1 MANKKIKRL
10 DVYKSVKV
18 EDGEAFKLWWIEIE
32 EDGVVFKLTSH
43 AQLHLS
49 EVGFTIGQKIRT
61 YELGQFNTMR
71 EAELDATKRIAKK
84 IRGSSSYL
92 FHLAGDDFHVS
103 INGINTTIESEFLS
117 KYQNLIA

>member
-1 MANKKIKRL
+1 MANKKTKRL

-32 EDGVVFKLTSH
+32 EDGGVFKLTSH

-61 YELGQFNTMR
+61 YELGQFDTMH
-71 EAELDATKRIAKK
+71 EAEIDAATRAAKK
-84 IRGSSSYL
+84 VRGSSSYF
-92 FHLAGDDFHVS
+92 FHLSGDDFHVS
-103 INGINTTIESEFLS
+103 INEFNTTIENEFLS